1 MITKLKV
8 FAGAEHN
15 HKAQQPKVLKV

>member
-8 FAGAEHN
+8 YAEATHP
-15 HKAQQPKVLKV
+15 HTAQQPKVLEL

>member
-8 FAGAEHN
+8 FAGAEHE
-15 HKAQQPKVLKV
+15 HQAQQPKVLKI